1 MADKRMRRPVAMA
14 LGGAALAL
22 ATAACTTP
30 PGLIDATT
38 TVAEDRSLSQ
48 LATDAEIRLDLNKKL
63 LGEKYRD
70 LFLEVSTNVFEG
82 RVMLTGSVKTLA
94 DKNRASALAQDIT
107 GVRTI
112 YNDLQVTDQGG
123 FKNTANDVWIE
134 AKLKA
139 RLVAEKGVRSI
150 NLRWRVV
157 NGVVYVI
164 GRVRTEEEMGKVLTV
179 IRDVDHVTRVVNH
192 IVVKPAPV
200 KS

>member
-1 MADKRMRRPVAMA
+1 MADKRIRRPIGML
-14 LGGAALAL
+14 LGVAALAL

-30 PGLIDATT
+30 TGLIDATT
-38 TVAEDRSLSQ
+38 TVAEDRSFSQ

-63 LGEKYRD
+63 LGGAYRD
-70 LFLEVSTNVFEG
+70 LFLDVSTNVFEG

-94 DKNRASALAQDIT
+94 NKNRISALAQDIT

-112 YNDLQVTDQGG
+112 YNDVQVTDQGG
-123 FKNTANDVWIE
+123 FKSTANDVWIE

-139 RLVAEKGVRSI
+139 RLVAEKGVGSI

-164 GRVRTEEEMGKVLTV
+164 GRMRTEAEMGKVLTV

-192 IVVKPAPV
+192 IVVKPAPT
-200 KS
+200 KN

>member
-1 MADKRMRRPVAMA
+1 MRRPTGMV
-14 LGGAALAL
+14 LGLAALAL

-30 PGLIDATT
+30 TGLIDATT

-63 LGEKYRD
+63 LGENYRD

-107 GVRTI
+107 GIRTI

-123 FKNTANDVWIE
+123 FKNTAHDVWIE
-134 AKLKA
+134 SKLKA
-139 RLVAEKGVRSI
+139 RLVAEKGVHSI
-150 NLRWRVV
+150 NLRWRAV

-164 GRVRTEEEMGKVLTV
+164 GRVRTEVEMGKVLTV

-192 IVVKPAPV
+192 IVVKPAPA

>member
-1 MADKRMRRPVAMA
+1 
-14 LGGAALAL
+14 
-22 ATAACTTP
+22 
-30 PGLIDATT
+30 
-38 TVAEDRSLSQ
+38 
-48 LATDAEIRLDLNKKL
+48 
-63 LGEKYRD
+63 
-70 LFLEVSTNVFEG
+70 
-82 RVMLTGSVKTLA
+82 MLTGSVKTLA

>member
-14 LGGAALAL
+14 LGVAALAL
-22 ATAACTTP
+22 TTAACTTP
-30 PGLIDATT
+30 TGLIDATT

>member
-14 LGGAALAL
+14 LGVAALAL
-22 ATAACTTP
+22 TTAACTTP
-30 PGLIDATT
+30 TGLIDATT

-164 GRVRTEEEMGKVLTV
+164 GRVRTEEEMGQVLTV

>member
-1 MADKRMRRPVAMA
+1 MGIAV
-14 LGGAALAL
+14 LAL
-22 ATAACTTP
+22 ATSACTTP
-30 PGLIDATT
+30 TGLIDATT
-38 TVAEDRSLSQ
+38 TVAEDRSISQ
-48 LATDAEIRLDLNKKL
+48 LATDAEIRLDINKKL
-63 LGEKYRD
+63 LGENYRD
-70 LFLEVSTNVFEG
+70 LFLDVSSNVFEG

-112 YNDLQVTDQGG
+112 YNDVQVTEQGG
-123 FKNTANDVWIE
+123 FTNTANDVWIE

-164 GRVRTEEEMGKVLTV
+164 GRVRTTEEMGKVLTV

>member
-1 MADKRMRRPVAMA
+1 MADKRIRRPIGML
-14 LGGAALAL
+14 LGVTALAL

-30 PGLIDATT
+30 TGLIDATT
-38 TVAEDRSLSQ
+38 TVAEDRSFSQ

-63 LGEKYRD
+63 LGGAYRD
-70 LFLEVSTNVFEG
+70 LFLDVSTNVFEG

-94 DKNRASALAQDIT
+94 NKNRISALAQDIT

-112 YNDLQVTDQGG
+112 YNDVQVTDQGG
-123 FKNTANDVWIE
+123 FKSTANDVWIE

-139 RLVAEKGVRSI
+139 RLVAEKGVGSI

-164 GRVRTEEEMGKVLTV
+164 GRMRTEAEMGKVLTV

-192 IVVKPAPV
+192 IVVKPAPT
-200 KS
+200 KN

>member
-14 LGGAALAL
+14 LGVAALAL
-22 ATAACTTP
+22 TTAACTTP
-30 PGLIDATT
+30 TGLIDATT

-63 LGEKYRD
+63 HGEKYRD

>member
-1 MADKRMRRPVAMA
+1 MADKLMRRPVAMA
-14 LGGAALAL
+14 LGVAALAL
-22 ATAACTTP
+22 TTAACTTP
-30 PGLIDATT
+30 TGLIDATT